1 MTWMILTPR
10 EAETVRR
17 ARVDGA
23 DMRIDAIVL
32 RKVQDDLDSR
42 NELEMSDDDLARVE
56 RGSKNW
62 RTGFA
67 DAFKAVLAAAGR
79 H

>member
-10 EAETVRR
+10 EAEAVK
-17 ARVDGA
+17 AVRVDGA
-23 DMRIDAIVL
+23 DMRIDAL
-32 RKVQDDLDSR
+32 LMRMVQEKLDSR
-42 NELEMSDDDLARVE
+42 NELELSNDDMARVE
-56 RGSKNW
+56 RAAKNW

-67 DAFKAVLAAAGR
+67 KAFEAVLAAAGR